1 LKAGDLDRIKHAAKN
16 GHLTYGRHA
25 LERAKQRS
33 VSRADVLRAIATS
46 TDLEGQEDRK
56 LRLKGGVD
64 IDGDPLEVVVVE
76 IQSGLFVVTV
86 L

>member
-1 LKAGDLDRIKHAAKN
+1 MPWNAPNSG
-16 GHLTYGRHA
+16 
-25 LERAKQRS
+25 
-33 VSRADVLRAIATS
+33 VSRADVIRAIATS

-56 LRLKGGVD
+56 IRLKGGVD
-64 IDGDPLEVVVVE
+64 IGDPLEVVVVE